1 MDNKSKNQ
9 YKDRLII
16 EVWETAKDMQH
27 KLQTEDDEE
36 KQWLMQNSQNI
47 VVTESMKE
55 MTVLMFHVLEA
66 IGRLEPVNGITISK
80 QFGISRGSVS
90 KITRKLVEKEII
102 FVEYLPDNKKEI
114 LFRTTPLG
122 KEIRLLHQEL
132 HHQID
137 SEINRFLHRYTEDEL
152 GTILNVLHDALHTS
166 WLNPTTNEDKITH
179 SPRIAQ
185 INEKEELDTGKASR
199 SYPVAEEM
207 NEIMEMLDKLDSRN
221 LKKAKVILNEI
232 FFSDYDELS

>member
-1 MDNKSKNQ
+1 MNNNTSKKQN
-9 YKDRLII
+9 KDRLIM
-16 EVWETAKDMQH
+16 EVWETAIDMLH
-27 KLQTEDDEE
+27 KLQSVDDEE
-36 KQWLMQNSQNI
+36 KQWLIQNSQDP
-47 VVTESMKE
+47 VVAESMKE
-55 MTVLMFHVLEA
+55 MTVLMLHVLEA

-90 KITRKLVEKEII
+90 KITRKLAEKEII
-102 FVEYLPDNKKEI
+102 LVENIPDNKKEI

-122 KEIRLLHQEL
+122 KEILLLHQDL

-137 SEINRFLHRYTEDEL
+137 SEINRFFQRYTEDEL
-152 GTILNVLHDALHTS
+152 GTVLNVLRDALHTS
-166 WLNPTTNEDKITH
+166 WINPTTNEEEIAH
-179 SPRIAQ
+179 SPRVAQ

-207 NEIMEMLDKLDSRN
+207 YEITEMLNKLDSRN

-232 FFSDYDELS
+232 FFSDYDD

>member
-1 MDNKSKNQ
+1 MNNNTNKKQN
-9 YKDRLII
+9 KDRLIT
-16 EVWETAKDMQH
+16 EVLESAIDMQH
-27 KLQTEDDEE
+27 KLQSEDDEE
-36 KQWLMQNSQNI
+36 KQWLIQNSKNL
-47 VVTESMKE
+47 VVTKLMNE
-55 MTVLMFHVLEA
+55 MTVLMLHVLEA

-102 FVEYLPDNKKEI
+102 LVEYLPDNKKEI

-122 KEIRLLHQEL
+122 KEIRLLHQDL

-137 SEINRFLHRYTEDEL
+137 SGINRFLQQYTEDEL
-152 GTILNVLHDALHTS
+152 GTILNVLRDALHTS
-166 WLNPTTNEDKITH
+166 WINPTTNEEKIAH
-179 SPRIAQ
+179 SPRVAQ
-185 INEKEELDTGKASR
+185 IHEKEELDTGKASR

-207 NEIMEMLDKLDSRN
+207 NEIMAMLNKLDSRK

-232 FFSDYDELS
+232 FFSDYDE